1 MVELPSNGQHW
12 STAESRTG
20 DCGVWRR
27 NPAGDVSIMPSGTS
41 LRGHVPIS
49 SGFWRV
55 GVRAGAVRCGP
66 SGSGHRKGTMRLY
79 FPAGPGRF
87 EQLQLSHEP
96 LLISVLAVRSY
107 YQRLARLSK

>member
-1 MVELPSNGQHW
+1 MPANQDLAFRELFFKN
-12 STAESRTG
+12 AALR
-20 DCGVWRR
+20 
-27 NPAGDVSIMPSGTS
+27 

-49 SGFWRV
+49 SGFWGV
-55 GVRAGAVRCGP
+55 GVREGAVRWRP

-96 LLISVLAVRSY
+96 PQISVLAVRSY
-107 YQRLARLSK
+107 